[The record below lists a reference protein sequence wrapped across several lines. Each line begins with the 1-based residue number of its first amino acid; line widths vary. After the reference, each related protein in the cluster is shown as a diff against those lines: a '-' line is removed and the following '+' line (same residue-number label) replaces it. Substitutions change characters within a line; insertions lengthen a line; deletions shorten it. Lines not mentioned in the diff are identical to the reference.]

1 MFPPAF
7 VLPRNHLEHED
18 DVEGADKRQP
28 SSHNADDA
36 RPMMARR
43 FLSTVSM
50 PPNLTAR
57 TPLLESLPLSAI
69 AGTRVLLKMETN
81 QPSGSFKDR
90 GMAFMCAKLKERG
103 ATSLICS
110 SGGNAGHAVAA
121 MGRRLGMTVK
131 VIVPTTTKQIMLD
144 KIGSQG
150 ADVQVHGENW
160 NAADE
165 LARSLVAADPAAE
178 YIPPYEHELLW
189 EGHSSLVDE
198 LAEVGEK
205 PGAIVASVGGG
216 GLLNGIFLG
225 VKRHGWGDTR
235 VVSAETDGAN
245 CFAAAAAAGFQP
257 TRLEAI
263 KSVATSLGALQCS
276 PTTMELAQA
285 HPTDPCTVTDAE
297 AVDACAFLLDEHRV
311 LVEPACGAA
320 VALLRA
326 ERHRH
331 LFAKHESVVVV
342 VCGGS
347 GVNWQIMEQWRKD
360 FGL

>member
-1 MFPPAF
+1 MSAA
-7 VLPRNHLEHED
+7 L
-18 DVEGADKRQP
+18 
-28 SSHNADDA
+28 A
-36 RPMMARR
+36 RHCGSVVARAR
-43 FLSTVSM
+43 ALSAAAPVKM
-50 PPNLTAR
+50 PPGLTAI
-57 TPLLESLPLSAI
+57 TPLLESLPLSAA
-69 AGTRVLLKMETN
+69 AGTKVLLKMETN

-90 GMAFMCAKLKERG
+90 GMAYMCASLKERG

-121 MGRRLGMTVK
+121 MGRRLGMAVK

-144 KIGSQG
+144 KISAQG
-150 ADVQVHGENW
+150 AEVQVHGENW

-165 LARSLVAADPAAE
+165 LARELVAADAAAE

-189 EGHSSLVDE
+189 HGHSSLVDE
-198 LAEVGEK
+198 LAAESASP

-216 GLLNGIFLG
+216 GLLNGVFLG
-225 VKRHGWGDTR
+225 VQRHGWETTTR

-245 CFAAAAAAGFQP
+245 CFAAAVANGHAP

-263 KSVATSLGALQCS
+263 RSVATSLGALQCS
-276 PTTMELAQA
+276 PTTLELAQQV
-285 HPTDPCTVTDAE
+285 PTDACTVTDQE
-297 AVDACAFLLDEHRV
+297 ALDACAFLLDEHRV

-320 VALLRA
+320 IALLRA

-331 LFAKHESVVVV
+331 LFERHESVVVV

-347 GVNWQIMEQWRKD
+347 GVNWEIMQQWRRD

>member
-1 MFPPAF
+1 MRRFTPA
-7 VLPRNHLEHED
+7 LL
-18 DVEGADKRQP
+18 A
-28 SSHNADDA
+28 
-36 RPMMARR
+36 ARR
-43 FLSTVSM
+43 VHTAATGVSVAM
-50 PPNLTAR
+50 PPGLITK
-57 TPLLESLPLSAI
+57 TPLLESIPLSSLS
-69 AGTRVLLKMETN
+69 GTRVLLKMETM

-90 GMAFMCAKLKERG
+90 GMAFLCAALKQRG
-103 ATSLICS
+103 AHMLICS

-121 MGRRLGMTVK
+121 MGRRLQMDVK
-131 VIVPTTTKQIMLD
+131 VIVPTTTKQIMID
-144 KIGSQG
+144 KIRAQG

-198 LAEVGEK
+198 LVEAGER

-216 GLLNGIFLG
+216 GLLNGVYLG
-225 VKRHGWGDTR
+225 LQRHGWETTR

-245 CFAAAAAAGFQP
+245 CFAAAVAAGVP
-257 TRLEAI
+257 TRLDAI
-263 KSVATSLGALQCS
+263 KSVATSLGALECS
-276 PTTMELAQA
+276 PTTLRLSGEVATSA
-285 HPTDPCTVTDAE
+285 CTVTDHE
-297 AVDACAFLLDEHRV
+297 ALEACAALLDDHRV

-320 VALLRA
+320 IALLRC

-331 LFAKHESVVVV
+331 LFDNLESVVVV

-347 GVNWQIMEQWRKD
+347 GVNWSIMEQWRRD
-360 FGL
+360 GLWGAQVA